1 MNRRR
6 ACWCRCVHLRH
17 RRELQ
22 RTSTNTPNVDETTST
37 KTSLIRTL
45 SSPQTCKQNI
55 TKTQLNKKTE
65 FTFSFSALR
74 FRETTDHNYFFS
86 RTIFRSNRRHMTET
100 IPGAGNILSS
110 LFWNKNFD
118 KRSELMLWNEMH
130 KNETSETPS
139 QLGNNSCHSRQET
152 EAKKAETNSIWIC
165 SEWVY
170 YQAFNHGL
178 CRRVWGC
185 SFYWRCKLKCS

>member
-1 MNRRR
+1 MLVGAGVSIVVIGENFKGRRQTRQTSTRRR
-6 ACWCRCVHLRH
+6 QQRRRWSGLYH
-17 RRELQ
+17 RRK
-22 RTSTNTPNVDETTST
+22 RAN
-37 KTSLIRTL
+37 KTSQKHNLTKNQSLHFHFQLFVSGKLPITIIFYHEL
-45 SSPQTCKQNI
+45 NFVPTEDTWLKQYRE
-55 TKTQLNKKTE
+55 QG
-65 FTFSFSALR
+65 TFFLH
-74 FRETTDHNYFFS
+74 F
-86 RTIFRSNRRHMTET
+86 
-100 IPGAGNILSS
+100 
-110 LFWNKNFD
+110 FWNKNFD

>member
-22 RTSTNTPNVDETTST
+22 RTSKNTPNVDETTST

-55 TKTQLNKKTE
+55 TKTQLNKKQSLHFHFQLFVSGKLPITIIFYHELNFVPTE
-65 FTFSFSALR
+65 DTWLKQYREQGTFFLH
-74 FRETTDHNYFFS
+74 F
-86 RTIFRSNRRHMTET
+86 
-100 IPGAGNILSS
+100 
-110 LFWNKNFD
+110 FWNKNFD